1 MTASD
6 AAGAGVTVDAPA
18 RLQLGLLDLRGDL
31 DRVFGGVGVAIAEPR
46 VVVECAPATRLEVTG
61 PDADRA
67 AGVARRFF
75 EHHDLES
82 SAAIR
87 ILRCIP
93 RHVGLGSGT
102 QLAL

>member
-1 MTASD
+1 M
-6 AAGAGVTVDAPA
+6 DAPA

-67 AGVARRFF
+67 AGVAR
-75 EHHDLES
+75 
-82 SAAIR
+82 
-87 ILRCIP
+87 
-93 RHVGLGSGT
+93 GSMKKKVKTVTKG
-102 QLAL
+102 QRKR